1 MVDSLGINY
10 KQRKK
15 MTKGKNGKVSS
26 SLDVINADLLAV
38 FAGVVNGS
46 LVAELAAYE
55 KGVSMLRGGQISVR
69 GLKMTIEE
77 AIESGS
83 LPTIKPSTAQD
94 FLLSAQVRDLE
105 GGKNKSLKDLLNA
118 TIQGRKS
125 FGGAKDFA
133 KRIEA
138 KEWKTFAE
146 LVKATPSQG
155 ERAKAG
161 RKTSPV
167 AVDVDSYV
175 SLFMGATEC
184 VDFKVSNIEQWEKFI
199 NLVAK
204 ISDYNKRNHPAVRRE
219 KIGA

>member
-1 MVDSLGINY
+1 MN
-10 KQRKK
+10 
-15 MTKGKNGKVSS
+15 KGKNGKVSS

-46 LVAELAAYE
+46 LVAELVAYE

-138 KEWKTFAE
+138 KEWKSFAE

-161 RKTSPV
+161 RKTSAPV
-167 AVDVDSYV
+167 VDSVDAFV
-175 SLFMGATEC
+175 SLFMGATDLT
-184 VDFKVSNIEQWEKFI
+184 DFKVSNIEQWDKFI
-199 NLVAK
+199 NLVGK

-219 KIGA
+219 KMSA